1 MNQTNTRVFIVDDDD
16 SVRSALAR
24 LLRASGYQVECFDSP
39 EAFLERAD
47 LTSMPACL
55 VLDLQ
60 MPGMTGL
67 EVQRKLDQLLPIVFL
82 TGHGDIGSSVDAM
95 KGGAVDFLPKPVRDS
110 LLLAAVDRR
119 ARARVCGK
127 QAAPRTRGNRR
138 ADEASD
144 PPRTR
149 SHGTRR
155 DWPPEQTGCERSG
168 RGRKNDQDSSGPRDG
183 EDEGPIDR
191 RPRSSGAKG
200 RRLYGRRRIIARTRR
215 RLPRCAATFSGAGRY
230 R

>member
-39 EAFLERAD
+39 EDFLERAD

-110 LLLAAVDRR
+110 LLLAAVDRALAR
-119 ARARVCGK
+119 ACVESRRRHEREEIEERMRHLTRREREVMELVVTGRLNKQVASDLGAAEKTIKIHRARVMEKMKARSIVDLVHLVRKGGVC
-127 QAAPRTRGNRR
+127 T
-138 ADEASD
+138 ADE
-144 PPRTR
+144 
-149 SHGTRR
+149 
-155 DWPPEQTGCERSG
+155 E
-168 RGRKNDQDSSGPRDG
+168 
-183 EDEGPIDR
+183 
-191 RPRSSGAKG
+191 
-200 RRLYGRRRIIARTRR
+200 
-215 RLPRCAATFSGAGRY
+215 
-230 R
+230 

>member
-110 LLLAAVDRR
+110 LLLAAVDRALAR
-119 ARARVCGK
+119 ACVESRRRHEREEIEERMRHLTRREREVMELVVTGRLNKQVASDLGAAEKTIKIHRARVMEKMKARSIVDLVHLVRKGGVC
-127 QAAPRTRGNRR
+127 R
-138 ADEASD
+138 ADE
-144 PPRTR
+144 
-149 SHGTRR
+149 
-155 DWPPEQTGCERSG
+155 E
-168 RGRKNDQDSSGPRDG
+168 
-183 EDEGPIDR
+183 
-191 RPRSSGAKG
+191 
-200 RRLYGRRRIIARTRR
+200 
-215 RLPRCAATFSGAGRY
+215 
-230 R
+230 

>member
-1 MNQTNTRVFIVDDDD
+1 MNQTNTRVFIVDDDG

-47 LTSMPACL
+47 LTGMPACL

-110 LLLAAVDRR
+110 LLLAAVDRALAR
-119 ARARVCGK
+119 ACVESRRRHEREEIEERMRHLTRREREVMELVVTGRLNKQVASDLGAAEKTIKIHRARVMEKMKARSIVELVHLVRKGGLC
-127 QAAPRTRGNRR
+127 T
-138 ADEASD
+138 ADE
-144 PPRTR
+144 
-149 SHGTRR
+149 
-155 DWPPEQTGCERSG
+155 E
-168 RGRKNDQDSSGPRDG
+168 
-183 EDEGPIDR
+183 
-191 RPRSSGAKG
+191 
-200 RRLYGRRRIIARTRR
+200 
-215 RLPRCAATFSGAGRY
+215 
-230 R
+230 

>member
-1 MNQTNTRVFIVDDDD
+1 MNQTNTRVFIVDDDG

-47 LTSMPACL
+47 LTSVPACL

-95 KGGAVDFLPKPVRDS
+95 KGGAVDFLSKPVRDS
-110 LLLAAVDRR
+110 LLLAAVERALARACVESRR
-119 ARARVCGK
+119 RHEREEIEERMRHLTRREREVMELVVTGRLNKQVASDLGAAEKTIKIHRARVMEKMKARSIVELVHLVRKGGLC
-127 QAAPRTRGNRR
+127 T
-138 ADEASD
+138 ADE
-144 PPRTR
+144 
-149 SHGTRR
+149 
-155 DWPPEQTGCERSG
+155 E
-168 RGRKNDQDSSGPRDG
+168 
-183 EDEGPIDR
+183 
-191 RPRSSGAKG
+191 
-200 RRLYGRRRIIARTRR
+200 
-215 RLPRCAATFSGAGRY
+215 
-230 R
+230 

>member
-1 MNQTNTRVFIVDDDD
+1 MNQTNTRVFIVDDDG

-95 KGGAVDFLPKPVRDS
+95 KGGAVDFLPKPVHDS
-110 LLLAAVDRR
+110 LLLAAVDRALAR
-119 ARARVCGK
+119 ACVESRRRHEREEIEERMRHLTRREREVMELVVTGRLNKQVASDLGAAEKTIKIHRARVMEKMKARSIVELVRLVRKGGLC
-127 QAAPRTRGNRR
+127 T
-138 ADEASD
+138 ADE
-144 PPRTR
+144 
-149 SHGTRR
+149 
-155 DWPPEQTGCERSG
+155 E
-168 RGRKNDQDSSGPRDG
+168 
-183 EDEGPIDR
+183 
-191 RPRSSGAKG
+191 
-200 RRLYGRRRIIARTRR
+200 
-215 RLPRCAATFSGAGRY
+215 
-230 R
+230 

>member
-39 EAFLERAD
+39 AAFLERAD

-110 LLLAAVDRR
+110 LLLAAVDRALAR
-119 ARARVCGK
+119 ACVESRRRHEREEIEERMRHLTRREREVMELVVTGRLNKQVASDLGAAEKTIKIHRARVMEKMKARSIVDLVHLVRKGGVC
-127 QAAPRTRGNRR
+127 T
-138 ADEASD
+138 ADE
-144 PPRTR
+144 
-149 SHGTRR
+149 
-155 DWPPEQTGCERSG
+155 E
-168 RGRKNDQDSSGPRDG
+168 
-183 EDEGPIDR
+183 
-191 RPRSSGAKG
+191 
-200 RRLYGRRRIIARTRR
+200 
-215 RLPRCAATFSGAGRY
+215 
-230 R
+230 